1 METVNNVWEAVNT
14 EGRVVGTWE
23 EQGSITPE
31 AIRRWRDEHHPGT
44 RLRVVRHRPE
54 VSWDGQTGETAL
66 PSVLITRN
74 EAGSLVIE
82 GLNAEGGTAGVSVY
96 KDEVDWLPALR
107 ALIGKV
113 L

>member
-1 METVNNVWEAVNT
+1 MAAV
-14 EGRVVGTWE
+14 
-23 EQGSITPE
+23 IT
-31 AIRRWRDEHHPGT
+31 
-44 RLRVVRHRPE
+44 
-54 VSWDGQTGETAL
+54 
-66 PSVLITRN
+66 ITRN

-82 GLNAEGGTAGVSVY
+82 GLDAEGGTAGVSVY